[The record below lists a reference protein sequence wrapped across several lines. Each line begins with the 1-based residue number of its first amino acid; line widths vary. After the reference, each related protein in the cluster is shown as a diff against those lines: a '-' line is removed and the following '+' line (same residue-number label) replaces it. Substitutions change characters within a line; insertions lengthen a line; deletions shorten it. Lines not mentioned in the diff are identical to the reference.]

1 MFQIGRMVKLAL
13 VKKNPSIPVKICFLA
28 EVPEAVPKLVKL
40 FQEEWEAYYGPDGPG
55 IAESDI
61 WECCQINS
69 IPLTLVAIDENGEV
83 IGTGTLRAKPV
94 DSVLDQGPWITALVV
109 EKSRR
114 GNGIGTAL
122 ISALEMEAR
131 RFRSSSIYTSTH
143 TSGGILLSRGWQAI
157 DKINTFQGVV
167 TIYRTELQQSTAKLT

>member
-1 MFQIGRMVKLAL
+1 MVKLAL
-13 VKKNPSIPVKICFLA
+13 VKKNPSVPIKIFFLA
-28 EVPEAVPKLVKL
+28 EVPEVVPKLVKL
-40 FQEEWEAYYGPDGPG
+40 FQEEWETYYGPEGPG

-69 IPLTLVAIDENGEV
+69 TPLALVAIDNNGDV
-83 IGTGTLRAKPV
+83 VGTGTLRAETI

-131 RFRSSSIYTSTH
+131 RFRYPFIYTSTH
-143 TSGGILLSRGWQAI
+143 TAGGILLSRGWQAI
-157 DKINTFQGVV
+157 DKVNSYQGVV
-167 TIYRTELQQSTAKLT
+167 TIYRTELRKNAAKLTLEELT

>member
-1 MFQIGRMVKLAL
+1 MAK
-13 VKKNPSIPVKICFLA
+13 
-28 EVPEAVPKLVKL
+28 VPEVVPKVVKL
-40 FQEEWEAYYGPDGPG
+40 FLEEWEAYYGPEGPG

-69 IPLTLVAIDENGEV
+69 IPLALIAIDDNGEAV
-83 IGTGTLRAKPV
+83 GAGTLRAE
-94 DSVLDQGPWITALVV
+94 SIGFALNQGPWITALVV

-131 RFRSSSIYTSTH
+131 RFRCQFIYTSTH
-143 TSGGILLSRGWQAI
+143 TVGGILLSRGWQAI
-157 DKINTFQGVV
+157 NKITSHQGVA
-167 TIYRTELQQSTAKLT
+167 TIYRAELQKSTTKLT

>member
-1 MFQIGRMVKLAL
+1 MVKLAL
-13 VKKNPSIPVKICFLA
+13 VKKNPSVPIKICFLA
-28 EVPEAVPKLVKL
+28 EVPEVVPKLVKL
-40 FQEEWEAYYGPDGPG
+40 FQEEWEAYYGSEGPG

-69 IPLTLVAIDENGEV
+69 IPLALIATDDNGEV
-83 IGTGTLRAKPV
+83 VGTGTLRAESIGSAP
-94 DSVLDQGPWITALVV
+94 DQGPWITALVV

-131 RFRSSSIYTSTH
+131 RFRCPFIYISTH

-157 DKINTFQGVV
+157 KKTNSYQGVV
-167 TIYRTELQQSTAKLT
+167 TIYRAELQKSAAKLT

>member
-1 MFQIGRMVKLAL
+1 MVKLAL
-13 VKKNPSIPVKICFLA
+13 VKKNPLVPIKICFLA
-28 EVPEAVPKLVKL
+28 EVPEVVPKLVKI
-40 FQEEWEAYYGPDGPG
+40 FQEEWKAYYGPEGPG

-69 IPLTLVAIDENGEV
+69 IPLTLIAIDDNGEV
-83 IGTGTLRAKPV
+83 VGTGTLRAESIGSAP
-94 DSVLDQGPWITALVV
+94 DQGPWITALVV

-131 RFRSSSIYTSTH
+131 RFRCQFIYTSTH
-143 TSGGILLSRGWQAI
+143 TAGGILLSRGWQAI
-157 DKINTFQGVV
+157 NKITYYQSVATV
-167 TIYRTELQQSTAKLT
+167 YRAELQKSATKLT